1 MGVIRMLDIEVAN
14 LIAAGEVVDRPASV
28 VKELLE
34 NAIDAGA
41 DTVTLE
47 IRNGGISMIRVTDNG
62 CGMSE
67 EDLPTALKRHATS
80 KIRSADDLARITT
93 LGFRGEALAAIASVS
108 DIHIISKRREDE
120 CGHVLTATDGR
131 VISVEEIGCA
141 DGTVML
147 VENLFARIPARKK
160 FLKKDAT
167 EAQAI
172 AATAEKIAMSHPEIS
187 LTFISQGQVKFKT
200 PGDGQLLHTLHA
212 LFGKEVTDRLIAV
225 EGQSLGIRVH
235 GFVGRSDAARGNRN
249 LQNFFLNGRY
259 IKSRTMMAALERAY
273 TSYIAPDRFPLAA
286 LFVTLEPSAVD
297 VNVHPTKL
305 EIKFSDERVVFE
317 AVYYA
322 VRAALEE
329 NTDRP
334 SLVLTQEKAK
344 EPSTRPAPLTQE
356 AISIPPV
363 LKAPPAPP
371 SVQPKAPASPRP
383 AELSPEESLR
393 ILQMASKFKA
403 EDEGIRT
410 KPDGEPIFKSPAD
423 AFRQA
428 PTSTMSPSPIHKQ
441 EAPASSA
448 SMETQEEKP
457 PIPPYRYL
465 GTLFRFYI
473 ILELC
478 DENKCLIIDQH
489 AAHERILF
497 EKLKKNRS
505 TACTAQ
511 ELLVPLS
518 VRLTPAELAAAID
531 NKEIFASV
539 GMIFHE
545 NAQKDSLILTAIPGA
560 VSPYEA
566 ESLLISM
573 ADELAAATGNPTL
586 TKDILSER
594 ALYQVACKAAI
605 KGGRTYDETEIDWLC
620 RQVLA
625 MPDITVCPHGRPIA
639 FYLTKSE
646 LDRRFNRI

>member
-108 DIHIISKRREDE
+108 DMHIISKRREDE

-131 VISVEEIGCA
+131 IISVEEIGCA

-200 PGDGQLLHTLHA
+200 LGDGQLLHTLHA

-273 TSYIAPDRFPLAA
+273 TSYIAPDRFPLAT
-286 LFVTLEPSAVD
+286 LFVTVEPSSVD

-334 SLVLTQEKAK
+334 SLVLTQEKKDKQA
-344 EPSTRPAPLTQE
+344 PPPLTQE

-363 LKAPPAPP
+363 LKKPPAPP
-371 SVQPKAPASPRP
+371 AVQPKAPSSPRP

-410 KPDGEPIFKSPAD
+410 KPDAEPIFKSPAD
-423 AFRQA
+423 AF
-428 PTSTMSPSPIHKQ
+428 KQ
-441 EAPASSA
+441 ELSSSPARKQEEPVSSA

-573 ADELAAATGNPTL
+573 ADELAAATGNPAL

-605 KGGRTYDETEIDWLC
+605 KGGRTYDEAEIDWLC